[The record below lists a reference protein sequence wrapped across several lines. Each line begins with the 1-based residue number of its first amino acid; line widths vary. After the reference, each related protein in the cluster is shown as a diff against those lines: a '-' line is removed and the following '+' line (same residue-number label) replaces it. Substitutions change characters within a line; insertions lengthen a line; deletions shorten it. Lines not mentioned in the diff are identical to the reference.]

1 MKQKSVMTFLLLL
14 AFLQTGCW
22 DRLEVN
28 DMALILATGINVVE
42 NGNVEVSA
50 EISLPSPQGSTELM
64 GGDQGGGIGTYIESA
79 TGETVADA
87 VSKMQQ
93 KVSRELFWG
102 QSDIIVIGEEL
113 AKQGIGDSLEY
124 FVQHPQARLRNL
136 VFSTRR
142 DPKEILGVRGHLE
155 ESTAE
160 TIEELALH
168 QIGPVIYL
176 NNILQSFENS
186 FQEVVIPLID
196 ISSNPTNAS
205 NGPTELT
212 IDGSAVFKG
221 DQWKGEL
228 TMYET
233 RGLMWIRGDIDTA
246 IINTPT
252 TEGGT
257 VSMEVIHSFTRLR
270 PSIDG
275 GEMGHNH

>member
-113 AKQGIGDSLEY
+113 AKQG
-124 FVQHPQARLRNL
+124 
-136 VFSTRR
+136 
-142 DPKEILGVRGHLE
+142 
-155 ESTAE
+155 
-160 TIEELALH
+160 
-168 QIGPVIYL
+168 
-176 NNILQSFENS
+176 
-186 FQEVVIPLID
+186 
-196 ISSNPTNAS
+196 
-205 NGPTELT
+205 
-212 IDGSAVFKG
+212 
-221 DQWKGEL
+221 
-228 TMYET
+228 
-233 RGLMWIRGDIDTA
+233 
-246 IINTPT
+246 
-252 TEGGT
+252 
-257 VSMEVIHSFTRLR
+257 
-270 PSIDG
+270 
-275 GEMGHNH
+275 